1 MPPAFSGWKA
11 DGPVTL
17 AITVEQGQLVD
28 AVSSFA
34 TRHAPID
41 ETRAAFGSIAA
52 GELPSW
58 WQEFVGNGFHAV
70 HLPVHVGGQDGTL
83 ADTACVVETAAA
95 ALLPGPLLSTVT
107 ASAVASL
114 ADSSAKPLLADLAAG
129 ATAAVVLPE
138 HCDVRAVSDGNS
150 WRLSGSSGSVLGI
163 CAAQRILLSA
173 HTADRDERWFVLDTS
188 SPGSGL
194 TIQPQHGTDL
204 STDVGV
210 LDLVDHV
217 VPDSAVISGISTE
230 RARCVV
236 VALAACAAA
245 GTVRRCADAATE
257 YIRTR
262 EQFGR
267 PVGAFQALQH
277 KAAQLLVNSELAAA
291 SAWDAVRA
299 EGESLEQHRLAAA
312 SAAVMA
318 VAAAPDL
325 VLDALLMFG
334 AIGYTWEHDTHL
346 YWRRATSLA
355 ASLGPTTHWAREVG
369 KLARKLRRSTTIN
382 LGGVESEFRARV
394 AATLDEAMSL
404 SNDHPS
410 DDIRTPGLATGLQRD
425 LLAREGLVA
434 PNLPAPWGVGAS
446 AVQQVIIAAEFDK
459 RPGLVSPSLGIAEWI
474 LPTILNS
481 GSDLQRERFA
491 RPILRGVQR
500 WCQLFS
506 EPGAGSDLASLSTRA
521 TKVDGGWLVNGHK
534 IWTSLA
540 DRAHFGALLARTD
553 PDAKKHRGIGYFL
566 IDMTSP
572 GVEVSPIKQASGR
585 LEFNEVFLNDVFV
598 PDDMLVGKPDDGWS
612 LAVSTMAV
620 ERTAIGNYV
629 SIDRADALRRMAEI
643 AGPEQDAALRALGDV
658 EAYSTAIKAVVLR
671 ETLRL
676 VEGQVPG
683 PTSSIAKY
691 AMVTLLRRAWTA
703 TLGVAGRIAML
714 EKSDPAVVQPYFDA
728 PAELIGGGTPEIQL
742 TVIASMVL
750 GLPRN

>member
-1 MPPAFSGWKA
+1 
-11 DGPVTL
+11 VTL
-17 AITVEQGQLVD
+17 AITAEQEQLVD
-28 AVSSFA
+28 AVNSFA
-34 TRHAPID
+34 ARRAPID
-41 ETRAAFGSIAA
+41 QTRAAFGSIAT

-58 WQEFVGNGFHAV
+58 WPEFVGSGFHAV
-70 HLPVHVGGQDGTL
+70 HLPGHVGGQDGGL
-83 ADTACVVETAAA
+83 ADTACVVEAAAA

-114 ADSSAKPLLADLAAG
+114 ADSSAKPLLTDLASG
-129 ATAAVVLPE
+129 ATAVVVLPE
-138 HCDVRAVSDGNS
+138 HGDVHAVAEGNS
-150 WRLSGSSGSVLGI
+150 WRLSGSTGSVLGV
-163 CAAQRILLSA
+163 CSAQHILLPTDDAS
-173 HTADRDERWFVLDTS
+173 EKWFVIS
-188 SPGSGL
+188 PSPGV
-194 TIQPQHGTDL
+194 TIEPQQGTDL
-204 STDVGV
+204 CTDVGV
-210 LDLVDHV
+210 LHLADHI
-217 VPDSAVISGISTE
+217 VPDSAQITGISTE
-230 RARCVV
+230 RARCIV

-245 GTVRRCADAATE
+245 GAVRHCADAAIE

-267 PVGAFQALQH
+267 PVGSFQALQH
-277 KAAQLLVNSELAAA
+277 KAAILLVNSELAAS

-299 EGESLEQHRLAAA
+299 ESESIEQHRLAAA

-318 VAAAPDL
+318 LAAAPDL

-355 ASLGPTTHWAREVG
+355 ASFGPVTRWTREAG
-369 KLARKLRRSTTIN
+369 ELTCHLKRSTTID
-382 LGGVESEFRARV
+382 LGDVEAEFRAQV
-394 AATLDEAMSL
+394 AATLDEALSL
-404 SNDHPS
+404 SNDHYAG
-410 DDIRTPGLATGLQRD
+410 DVRTPGLAVGKQRD
-425 LLAREGLVA
+425 LLAQAGLVA
-434 PNLPAPWGVGAS
+434 PNLPSPWGVGAS
-446 AVQQVIIAAEFDK
+446 AVQQVIIADEFDK
-459 RPGLVSPSLGIAEWI
+459 RPDLIRPSLGIAEWI

-491 RPILRGVQR
+491 RPILRGVQP

-521 TKVDGGWLVNGHK
+521 AKVDGGWLVNGHK

-540 DRAHFGALLARTD
+540 DKAEFGALLARTD

-572 GVEVSPIKQASGR
+572 GIEVSPIKQASGR
-585 LEFNEVFLNDVFV
+585 REFNEVFLTDVFV
-598 PDDMLVGKPDDGWS
+598 PDDMLVGKPDEGWS

-629 SIDRADALRRMAEI
+629 SIDRTKALRNVAEVV
-643 AGPEQDAALRALGDV
+643 GPEQDAALRALGDV
-658 EAYSTAIKAVVLR
+658 EAYSTAIKALVLR

-676 VEGQVPG
+676 VQGQGPG

-703 TLGVAGRIAML
+703 TLGQTGRVAML
-714 EKSDPAVVQPYFDA
+714 EKSEPAVVQPYFDA

>member
-1 MPPAFSGWKA
+1 MA
-11 DGPVTL
+11 L
-17 AITVEQGQLVD
+17 AITAEQEQLVD
-28 AVSSFA
+28 AVSRFA

-41 ETRAAFGSIAA
+41 ATRAAFGSIAD
-52 GELPSW
+52 GELPPW
-58 WQEFVGNGFHAV
+58 WPEFVEHGFHAV
-70 HLPVHVGGQDGTL
+70 HLPGDVGGQGGSLVDM
-83 ADTACVVETAAA
+83 ACVVEAAAA

-114 ADSSAKPLLADLAAG
+114 ADASVKPLLTELAEG
-129 ATAAVVLPE
+129 ATAAVILPE
-138 HCDVRAVSDGNS
+138 HSDMRAVSDGNA
-150 WRLSGSSGSVLGI
+150 WRLNGSSGSVLGI
-163 CAAQRILLSA
+163 CTAQRILLCA
-173 HTADRDERWFVLDTS
+173 QTGDGVGLWFVLDPS
-188 SPGSGL
+188 SEGPGL
-194 TIQPQHGTDL
+194 MVEPQRGTDL
-204 STDVGV
+204 CTDVGV
-210 LDLVDHV
+210 LDLVDHIVPASSV
-217 VPDSAVISGISTE
+217 VSGISTG
-230 RARCVV
+230 RARCIV

-245 GTVRRCADAATE
+245 GTVRRCSDAATD

-277 KAAQLLVNSELAAA
+277 KAATLLVSSELATA

-299 EGESLEQHRLAAA
+299 EGESIEQHRLAAA

-355 ASLGPTTHWAREVG
+355 ASLGPMTQWNREVG
-369 KLARKLRRSTTIN
+369 ELARTLKRSTTIN
-382 LGGVESEFRARV
+382 LGAVESEFRAMV
-394 AATLDEAMSL
+394 AATLDEALSL
-404 SNDHPS
+404 YNDHPS
-410 DDIRTPGLATGLQRD
+410 DDIRAPGLATGPQRD
-425 LLAREGLVA
+425 LLAQKGLVA

-446 AVQQVIIAAEFDK
+446 PVQQVIIADEFDK
-459 RPGLVSPSLGIAEWI
+459 RPELIRPSLGIAEWI
-474 LPTILNS
+474 LPTILGS

-491 RPILRGVQR
+491 WPILRGVQR

-521 TKVDGGWLVNGHK
+521 SKVDGGWLVNGHK

-540 DRAHFGALLARTD
+540 NRAQFGALLARTD
-553 PDAKKHRGIGYFL
+553 PEAKKHRGISYFL
-566 IDMTSP
+566 VDMSWP
-572 GVEVSPIKQASGR
+572 GIEVSPIKQASGR
-585 LEFNEVFLNDVFV
+585 TEFNEVFLTDVFV
-598 PDDMLVGKPDDGWS
+598 PDDMLVGEPGDGWG

-629 SIDRADALRRMAEI
+629 SIDRAGALRRMTEI
-643 AGPEQDAALRALGDV
+643 VGPEQDAALRALGDV
-658 EAYSTAIKAVVLR
+658 EAYGTAIKAVVLR

-676 VEGQVPG
+676 VEGQGPG

-691 AMVTLLRRAWTA
+691 AMVTLLRRALTA
-703 TLGVAGRIAML
+703 TLGLTGRIAML
-714 EKSDPAVVQPYFDA
+714 EESDPAVFQPYFDA

>member
-1 MPPAFSGWKA
+1 
-11 DGPVTL
+11 L
-17 AITVEQGQLVD
+17 AITAEQEQLVD
-28 AVSSFA
+28 AVSRFA

-41 ETRAAFGSIAA
+41 KTRAAFDSIAS

-58 WQEFVGNGFHAV
+58 WSEFVVHGFHAV
-70 HLPVHVGGQDGTL
+70 HLPVDIGGQGGSLVDM
-83 ADTACVVETAAA
+83 ACVVEAAAA
-95 ALLPGPLLSTVT
+95 ALLPGPQLSTAT

-114 ADSSAKPLLADLAAG
+114 ADASAKPLLTELAEG
-129 ATAAVVLPE
+129 ATAVVILPE
-138 HCDVRAVSDGNS
+138 HSDVHAVSDGDA

-163 CAAQRILLSA
+163 CAAQHILVFAQTKDSGQ
-173 HTADRDERWFVLDTS
+173 RWFALDPRS
-188 SPGSGL
+188 EGL
-194 TIQPQHGTDL
+194 KVEPQQGTDL
-204 STDVGV
+204 CTDVGV
-210 LDLVDHV
+210 LDLVEHI
-217 VPDSAVISGISTE
+217 VPASSVLSGISTE
-230 RARCVV
+230 RVRCVV
-236 VALAACAAA
+236 VALAACATA
-245 GTVRRCADAATE
+245 GTVRHCSDAATD

-277 KAAQLLVNSELAAA
+277 KAATLLVNSELATA

-299 EGESLEQHRLAAA
+299 EGESIEQHRLAAA

-355 ASLGPTTHWAREVG
+355 ASLGPMTRWNREVG
-369 KLARKLRRSTTIN
+369 ELARTLKRSTTIN
-382 LGGVESEFRARV
+382 LGSVESEFRARV
-394 AATLDEAMSL
+394 SATLDEALTL

-410 DDIRTPGLATGLQRD
+410 GDSRNPGLAFGSQRD
-425 LLAREGLVA
+425 LLAQQGLVA

-446 AVQQVIIAAEFDK
+446 PVQQVIIAEEFDK
-459 RPGLVSPSLGIAEWI
+459 RPELIRPSLGIAEWI

-491 RPILRGVQR
+491 WPILRGVQR

-521 TKVDGGWLVNGHK
+521 NKVDGGWLVNGHK

-540 DRAHFGALLARTD
+540 NRAQFGALLARTD
-553 PDAKKHRGIGYFL
+553 PEAKKHRGISYFL
-566 IDMTSP
+566 VDMSWP
-572 GVEVSPIKQASGR
+572 GIEVSPIKQASGR
-585 LEFNEVFLNDVFV
+585 TEFNEVFLTDVFV
-598 PDDMLVGKPDDGWS
+598 PDDMLVGKPGDGWS

-643 AGPEQDAALRALGDV
+643 DGPDQDAALRALGDV
-658 EAYSTAIKAVVLR
+658 EAYSTAIRAVVLR

-676 VEGQVPG
+676 VEGKGPG

-691 AMVTLLRRAWTA
+691 AMVTLLRRALTA
-703 TLGVAGRIAML
+703 TLGLTGRIAML
-714 EKSDPAVVQPYFDA
+714 EDSDPAVFQPYFDA